1 MHVLLTEASFGDAD
15 FLVRHLRDAGCLVS
29 RCHSSVGVCRA
40 FAPGGCCPLDEPFAQ
55 PDLVV
60 DVRGQGAELT
70 AREYGVVCA
79 VRDRLPVALV
89 SPDEEVRAEVPPGL
103 EDRVTV
109 IDVEGLLATCRAASA
124 DDLAPPSSAG
134 GVFGPRRS

>member
-15 FLVRHLRDAGCLVS
+15 FLVQPLRDAGCLVS
-29 RCHSSVGVCRA
+29 RCHTRAGLCRA
-40 FAPGGCCPLDEPFAQ
+40 LAVGGHCPLDEPFAQ

-79 VRDRLPVALV
+79 VRDRVPVALV
-89 SPDEEVRAEVPPGL
+89 SPDPDVRAEVPAGL
-103 EDRVTV
+103 ENRATV
-109 IDVEGLLATCRAASA
+109 IDVDGLLATCRAAARHLGVPVS
-124 DDLAPPSSAG
+124 G
-134 GVFGPRRS
+134 G